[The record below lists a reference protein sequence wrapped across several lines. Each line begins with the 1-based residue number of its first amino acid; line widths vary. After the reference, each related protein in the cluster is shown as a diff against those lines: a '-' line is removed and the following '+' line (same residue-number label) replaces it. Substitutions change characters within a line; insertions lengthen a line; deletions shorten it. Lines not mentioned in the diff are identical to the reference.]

1 MRRNASRLE
10 NFVFSRGIRPMGISL
25 WEIVHIFHVVRFYFC
40 LPIRM
45 VRLSYKRTTLYG
57 SHDRFSRPLSLSLFL
72 SLCIYELTR
81 FLSQAFHEKG
91 NHRGKRIGERRGGKK
106 GRPKGRGEREEE
118 GTRCGGSRV
127 G

>member
-1 MRRNASRLE
+1 M
-10 NFVFSRGIRPMGISL
+10 VDSL
-25 WEIVHIFHVVRFYFC
+25 V
-40 LPIRM
+40 
-45 VRLSYKRTTLYG
+45 
-57 SHDRFSRPLSLSLFL
+57 LSLSLFL

-91 NHRGKRIGERRGGKK
+91 NRGKRIGEKWEEEKRDDQG
-106 GRPKGRGEREEE
+106 GEREEE

>member
-1 MRRNASRLE
+1 
-10 NFVFSRGIRPMGISL
+10 MGISL

-57 SHDRFSRPLSLSLFL
+57 SHGRFSRPLSLSLFHSL
-72 SLCIYELTR
+72 SLLVYLRIDEIPFTG
-81 FLSQAFHEKG
+81 LSREREPPREE
-91 NHRGKRIGERRGGKK
+91 NRGEERRKK
-106 GRPKGRGEREEE
+106 GTTEGRREREEE